1 MKGERFKFYGLMAG
15 ISIFVRQFL
24 LPSPFEQLPHPI
36 LAKSGEISIPIPPLM
51 LNIIIEPVLHIFT
64 FTVAGIY
71 YSRGEFP
78 AFGSLL
84 YLIFYFIHVGL
95 LALMAMTQ
103 FATWAII
110 LILFLYISCHISLLL
125 FINHKVAL

>member
-1 MKGERFKFYGLMAG
+1 MKSEKIKIYGLMAG
-15 ISIFVRQFL
+15 ISTLVRQFL

-36 LAKSGEISIPIPPLM
+36 IAESGGISISIPPLM
-51 LNIIIEPVLHIFT
+51 LNIIIEPALHIFT
-64 FTVAGIY
+64 FTIVGIY

-95 LALMAMTQ
+95 LTLMAMTQ
-103 FATWAII
+103 FATCAII
-110 LILFLYISCHISLLL
+110 FILFLYIACHIILLL
-125 FINHKVAL
+125 FINHRAAL